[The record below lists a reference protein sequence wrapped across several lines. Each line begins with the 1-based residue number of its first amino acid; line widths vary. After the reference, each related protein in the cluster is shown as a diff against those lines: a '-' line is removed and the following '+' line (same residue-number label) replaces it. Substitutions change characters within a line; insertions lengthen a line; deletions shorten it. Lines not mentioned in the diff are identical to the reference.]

1 MNSQVKST
9 QKVIKVIEEKNELL
23 RLNKILRT
31 VSKINQLLVICKD
44 EKELCTK
51 ICNVLDKI
59 RGYKLTWIGLL
70 DNKKSAIEPIAF
82 AGDEKAFLKTIKKYW
97 EKYNFNECPSGKAI
111 KNGKPYVIRDL
122 KSEERFVPWENE
134 AIERGFLSS
143 AILPLIVK
151 EEVIG
156 TLHIYSD
163 IENDFPRK
171 EVKFL
176 NEVSRDI
183 SIGIKGIRNE
193 KSLEESENRFRR
205 LSESSM
211 EGLVFHDNGII
222 LDANQAAADMFGE
235 ELPALI
241 GMNVFD
247 FMLPE
252 SRILSASNVK
262 KKYKDMYEVQF
273 SRHGKI
279 IDIESLASKPT
290 FAARK

>member
-70 DNKKSAIEPIAF
+70 ENKKSAIEPIAF

-97 EKYNFNECPSGKAI
+97 EKYSFNGCPSGKAI

-156 TLHIYSD
+156 TLHIYSE
-163 IENDFPRK
+163 IENDFPGK

-176 NEVSRDI
+176 NEVSMDI